1 MENNVD
7 ERYILIY
14 SRRSILIMILSSSAV
29 ERYFIGDDGKA
40 SLEENEAV
48 FVDVKFNRLFIQKK
62 GEKVATIISY
72 SMIEKDTNAEE
83 KN

>member
-1 MENNVD
+1 
-7 ERYILIY
+7 
-14 SRRSILIMILSSSAV
+14 MILSSSVV
-29 ERYFIGDDGKA
+29 ERHFISDDGKA

-83 KN
+83 KK